1 MRTKYS
7 LINAFTS
14 LFFSLMTG
22 LLSMVRLKVFIST
35 YGNEI
40 NGFFSLS
47 NSVSL
52 AIIFVQAGLG
62 AIFTQKLYALLAKD
76 EKQKIVDLY
85 TTVKRLTVLVTVLIF
100 LLSFGY
106 SFIHIQK
113 YSYLFGLGPT
123 ILIYW
128 LYMIPTV
135 VSYYLRLP
143 TYVLVAD
150 QKGYIYSVIGE
161 SANCASF
168 IFQVI
173 VMLLV
178 PSLNIMIISI
188 IMFLASMAGYII
200 NYGVAMHH
208 YPYLTTMKPS
218 THYFDKD
225 VPVKMAQSLGASAA
239 NSVMTS
245 VDTMMLAYLAP
256 QSTSSSLSLIS
267 ILTIYNGII
276 SMVKTMIQNML
287 YQVIS
292 SFGNLF
298 NTDNAH
304 FKSIFY
310 SYLKICFILLT
321 SVFIVVFSVINKFVT
336 LFYGSDQ
343 LLPMVFLIV
352 IITNALLEVLQVP
365 LLMIPVNIHGN
376 YAYQGK
382 ILGAQAISNVVLS
395 YILLQIMGP
404 IGLFI
409 ATLIV
414 QFLSCLIFMPLKMVS
429 YFNDSVWGYFK
440 MFVLYTILFVLGA
453 LVCSEVFS
461 HILISSMV
469 MWFVASILMMGICFM
484 VIFFISSLVYPD
496 VAQTVDGIVDSF
508 YRRSHA

>member
-1 MRTKYS
+1 MRTRYS
-7 LINAFTS
+7 LINVFTS

-22 LLSMVRLKVFIST
+22 VLSMIRLKVFIST

-76 EKQKIVDLY
+76 ERQKIVDLY
-85 TTVKRLTVLVTVLIF
+85 TTVKRLTIAVTVLIF
-100 LLSFGY
+100 LLSFAY
-106 SFIHIQK
+106 SFIHVPK
-113 YSYLFGLGPT
+113 YCYLFGYGPT

-135 VSYYLRLP
+135 ISYYLRIP
-143 TYVLVAD
+143 TYLLVAD
-150 QKGYIYSVIGE
+150 QKGYIFSVIGE
-161 SANCASF
+161 SMNCASF
-168 IFQVI
+168 TLQTILMI
-173 VMLLV
+173 LV
-178 PSLNIMIISI
+178 PSLNILVISV
-188 IMFLASMAGYII
+188 IMFLASMTGYVI
-200 NYGVAMHH
+200 NYVVSMHH
-208 YPYLTTMKPS
+208 YPYLRIMKPS
-218 THYFDKD
+218 PHYFDKD
-225 VPVKMAQSLGASAA
+225 VPVKMAQSLGASVA

-256 QSTSSSLSLIS
+256 QSTSASLSLIS

-287 YQVIS
+287 YQVIA

-298 NTDNAH
+298 NTNNSH

-310 SYLKICFILLT
+310 SYLKICFILLN

-336 LFYGSDQ
+336 LFYGSEQ
-343 LLPMVFLIV
+343 LLPIVFLVV

-382 ILGAQAISNVVLS
+382 ILGAQAIANIILS
-395 YILLQIMGP
+395 YILLQCMGP
-404 IGLFI
+404 IGLFV

-414 QFLSCLIFMPLKMVS
+414 QAVSCLIFMPMKMVS
-429 YFNDSVWGYFK
+429 YFNDSLIGYFK
-440 MFVLYTILFVLGA
+440 MFLLYALMFVLGLA
-453 LVCSEVFS
+453 IYSEVFS
-461 HILISSMV
+461 HIVISSMV
-469 MWFVASILMMGICFM
+469 MWFIASILMMGICFM
-484 VIFFISSLVYPD
+484 VIFFISSLIYPD
-496 VAQTVDGIVDSF
+496 VVTMVDGIVDNF
-508 YRRSHA
+508 YRRPHA